1 MFLYV
6 LKIPRYNAIK
16 IGIATSQNR
25 IKQHINTYEEIDL
38 KESYIIKAKLNS
50 TIKQLEKQLLE
61 DYCDFQINDK
71 ELRNKDG
78 YTELRNICIVN
89 DLIEDI
95 EYKSKRFKDKEIEVI
110 KGVDVK
116 KQKERKEN
124 DKEHE
129 ALISK
134 QNKQNENLLNQ
145 FIDYIKSIKINIFKI
160 NKNNELINELWFKFE
175 EKEKDK
181 INNIFISKNF
191 KYDDSSSCIVKHQKI
206 GTGINKKSKDTVYLL
221 YLKLN
226 YYDAEGTNEEFE
238 VYFNKIQSNLYEL
251 FS

>member
-6 LKIPRYNAIK
+6 LKIPRYKAIK

-38 KESYIIKAKLNS
+38 KESYIIKAKLDS

-61 DYCDFQINDK
+61 DYCDFQIEDK
-71 ELRNKDG
+71 ELKNKDG
-78 YTELRNICIVN
+78 YTELRNICVID

-95 EYKSKRFKDKEIEVI
+95 EHKSNRFKDKEIEII
-110 KGVDVK
+110 KGVNIK

-124 DKEHE
+124 NKEYE
-129 ALISK
+129 NLISK
-134 QNKQNENLLNQ
+134 QNKQNENLLNL
-145 FIDYIKSIKINIFKI
+145 FIEYIKSIKINILKI
-160 NKNNELINELWFKFE
+160 NKNNEFIKEMWFKFE
-175 EKEKDK
+175 ENEKDK

-206 GTGINKKSKDTVYLL
+206 GTGIDKKSKDMVYLL

-226 YYDAEGTNEEFE
+226 YYDVEDTNEELE
-238 VYFNKIQSNLYEL
+238 IYFNKIQSNLYEL